1 VIPAKILS
9 QSIFVNAVNLKK
21 IVGNAGRVT
30 VLNDVT
36 SDIFLDCL
44 FGVPVEL
51 QDELLEDPVLYFT
64 VLDLL

>member
-1 VIPAKILS
+1 MIPAKILS

-36 SDIFLDCL
+36 GDIFLDCL

-51 QDELLEDPVLYFT
+51 QDELL
-64 VLDLL
+64 